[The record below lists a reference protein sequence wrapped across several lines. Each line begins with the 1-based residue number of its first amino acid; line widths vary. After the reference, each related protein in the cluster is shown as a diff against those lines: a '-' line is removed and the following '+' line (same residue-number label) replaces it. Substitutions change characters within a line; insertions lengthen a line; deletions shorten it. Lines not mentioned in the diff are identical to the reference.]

1 MINEKINIESIQG
14 SEQNMD
20 NRSIGMF
27 DSGVGGLTV
36 LKEVQKELPQ
46 ENIIYLG
53 DTKRFPYG
61 SKSKESIVQ
70 LTQKGMDFLISQD
83 VKAIV
88 IACGTATSQALEE
101 MQKRYRIPIMGII
114 DSTVQYIEQKKNL
127 KTVGVIATAGTIR
140 SRGWEKKLKE
150 QITGIEVKSKACPLL
165 APMAEEGWINNEIAR
180 LTIQEYLKDMKEVD
194 ALILGC
200 THYPLFEPLIK
211 EELGSAVEIIHTG
224 KLVSK
229 QLKELLFQSEEEGN
243 ASPTNTQIYL
253 TDRETNFIQVASI
266 LLENKEIA
274 KQIKEIQI

>member
-1 MINEKINIESIQG
+1 
-14 SEQNMD
+14 MD

-36 LKEVQKELPQ
+36 LKEVRKELPQ

-61 SKSKESIVQ
+61 SKSKESIIQ

-101 MQKRYRIPIMGII
+101 MQRRYRIPIMGII
-114 DSTVQYIEQKKNL
+114 DSTVQYIKQKSNL
-127 KTVGVIATAGTIR
+127 RTVGVIATAGTIR

-150 QITGIEVKSKACPLL
+150 QIPEIEVKSKACPLL
-165 APMAEEGWINNEIAR
+165 APMAEEGWISNEVAR
-180 LTIQEYLKDMKEVD
+180 LTIKEYLKDMKNVD

-211 EELGSAVEIIHTG
+211 EELGDTVEIIHTG

-229 QLKELLFQSEEEGN
+229 QLKEMLLEQKEEGESFS
-243 ASPTNTQIYL
+243 ANTQIYL
-253 TDRETNFIQVASI
+253 TDRETNFIQVASRM
-266 LLENKEIA
+266 LENTEIE